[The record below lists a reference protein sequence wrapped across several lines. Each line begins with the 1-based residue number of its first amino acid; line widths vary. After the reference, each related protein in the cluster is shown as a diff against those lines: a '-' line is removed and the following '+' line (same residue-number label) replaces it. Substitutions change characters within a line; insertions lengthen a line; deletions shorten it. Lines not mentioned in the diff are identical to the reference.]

1 METAVTRA
9 GAEQIDLHRLELRF
23 AEARVIERRA
33 VQRLARS
40 IERSGQL
47 VACLAVVEPDAAQWV
62 LVDGYRRIAALR
74 QLGRDTACVQPLA
87 VDLAQALLGVLAG
100 TGARP
105 WAVIEEALLVRE
117 LVQRLGLSEHEV
129 ARGCGRD
136 VSWVSRR
143 LLLVRGLPEPILA
156 AVRSAAVSSWAAT
169 RVLAPLARANGAHAE
184 RLLGALLQAPWST
197 RELRCWFEHYQ
208 RAPLAARER
217 LVSHPQLF
225 VEALRTSAQQRA
237 DERLRAGPDGQW
249 RRDSQRLLDLIAR
262 LRSGLPALVAA
273 GLPDPLPG
281 VFERLCVALEAL
293 RAQLQRSLD
302 HDRRGN
308 LPQRADL
315 AAAGSEPARH
325 QPSAQ
330 AVA

>member
-1 METAVTRA
+1 METTTTGA
-9 GAEQIDLHRLELRF
+9 GAQEVDLHRLELRF
-23 AEARVIERRA
+23 ADVRVIERRT
-33 VQRLARS
+33 VERLARS

-47 VACLAVVEPDAAQWV
+47 VACLAVVEPGAAQWV

-74 QLGRDTACVQPLA
+74 RLGRDTACVQPLA
-87 VDLAQALLGVLAG
+87 ADLAQALLGVLAG

-143 LLLVRGLPEPILA
+143 LLLVCGLPEPILA

-169 RVLAPLARANGAHAE
+169 RVLAPLARANSAHAE

-208 RAPLAARER
+208 SAPHAARER

-225 VEALRTSAQQRA
+225 VDALRASAQQRA
-237 DERLRAGPDGQW
+237 GERLRAGPEGEWQ
-249 RRDSQRLLDLIAR
+249 RDSKRLLGLIGR
-262 LRSGLPALVAA
+262 LRSGLPALIAA

-302 HDRRGN
+302 HDPRGD
-308 LPQRADL
+308 PSQRADA
-315 AAAGSEPARH
+315 AAAGPQPARH
-325 QPSAQ
+325 QPPAQ
-330 AVA
+330 TVA